1 MFKTK
6 TPKIGHLE
14 NSRMK
19 KLEKVCLPRLEKFE
33 QQEKTLAGRNSYAKT
48 DEDASCMRMKEDW
61 GVEKLWP
68 KPAYNIQIG
77 TEGQFIVGY
86 SVHQRV
92 GDTSCRSHILKRC
105 EKA

>member
-6 TPKIGHLE
+6 TSKIGHLE

-19 KLEKVCLPRLEKFE
+19 KLEKDYLPRLEKYE
-33 QQEKTLAGRNSYAKT
+33 QQEKTFAGRNSYAKT
-48 DEDASCMRMKEDW
+48 DEDASCIRLKEDW
-61 GVEKLWP
+61 EAEKLKT

-86 SVHQRV
+86 SCPPEGWGHLVP
-92 GDTSCRSHILKRC
+92 DLTF
-105 EKA
+105 